1 MKPYYQDATVT
12 LYHGDARDILPDL
25 GRDFDLVLTDPPYG
39 QQFAG
44 QGVKTAGANIR
55 ADGARQGVRVARQV
69 LFEASQLTK
78 PDAHLLVFCHWE
90 SWPDFYDAV
99 SPLFPIK
106 NALIW
111 WKDRGGMGDTDME
124 YARDYEVILFGA
136 SGRRSIAGRR
146 DGAVLKGFPPVG
158 TDRIHPTEKPE
169 NLLRHLIRKHCPLG
183 GSVVDPFAGCG
194 STLVAAK
201 AEGCTA
207 IGIEVEERWCEAA
220 ARRCSQAVLP
230 FTAAP
235 LGPPAAALPSGA
247 GSLPRRGG

>member
-1 MKPYYQDATVT
+1 MEPKPYYRDPSGVAV
-12 LYHGDARDILPDL
+12 YHGDARDILPEL
-25 GRDFDLVLTDPPYG
+25 GLEFDLVLTDPPYG

-44 QGVKTAGANIR
+44 QGVKTMGANIR

-69 LFEASQLTK
+69 LFETCQLTK

-136 SGRRSIAGRR
+136 SGRRPIAGRR

-158 TDRIHPTEKPE
+158 ADRIHPTEKPE
-169 NLLRHLIRKHCPLG
+169 NLLRHLIGKHCPPRG
-183 GSVVDPFAGCG
+183 AVVDPFAGCG
-194 STLVAAK
+194 SSLVAAK
-201 AEGCTA
+201 ALGCSA

-220 ARRCSQAVLP
+220 ARRLSQDLLPLVAVE
-230 FTAAP
+230 AA
-235 LGPPAAALPSGA
+235 GQ
-247 GSLPRRGG
+247 